1 MPAGWMMLM
10 MLTTAGRP
18 AGRWDDDDDDGWPA
32 GRLVGP
38 MAIWQAVAA
47 RSHKRTMKKERAIA
61 ARSDNRMAGHCGQ
74 TAWLE
79 PRSGQQSYMKTLEII
94 KLEISE
100 EEPSTILLLESPT
113 L

>member
-32 GRLVGP
+32 GQLVGP

-47 RSHKRTMKKERAIA
+47 RSHKRTMKKGEGEGEA
-61 ARSDNRMAGHCGQ
+61 AHATRTRKA
-74 TAWLE
+74 LE
-79 PRSGQQSYMKTLEII
+79 PHPYFRIPDVS
-94 KLEISE
+94 
-100 EEPSTILLLESPT
+100 
-113 L
+113 